1 MKEMYKLPYI
11 RYLQNQDKSQNKD
24 QKNQNEQD
32 MGLGGEHMKP
42 EKEIIDILN
51 RVKNQNEDYSLQ
63 RSRRF
68 IEYDE

>member
-32 MGLGGEHMKP
+32 MGAGGEHMKP
-42 EKEIIDILN
+42 DKEIIDILN
-51 RVKNQNEDYSLQ
+51 RVKN
-63 RSRRF
+63 
-68 IEYDE
+68 